1 MSKAEKDDIIMF
13 GADKIMKAGC
23 TVTDEDIDKILKRG

>member
-1 MSKAEKDDIIMF
+1 MY

-23 TVTDEDIDKILKRG
+23 TVTDEDIDEILKRGIDKTDA